1 MTYDAVILDND
12 GVLTAMTDRSVM
24 RRAVEDAF
32 RDMGII
38 DPDPDDVKRLVYGV
52 TPDILETV
60 AGRYG
65 LDPGA
70 LWYRRDMRSSL
81 VQEREIRAGRK
92 PLYND
97 TSVLS
102 QIELPLGIVSSNQYR
117 TVATILNQYGIDG
130 YFQSVYGREMHPD
143 SLARKKPDPHYLDL
157 AIAELGATNA
167 LFVGD
172 SESDVQAGDA
182 AGVDSVFLRRDHRA
196 ETELSVTPTYEIDTL
211 AALPEILAA
220 AA

>member
-24 RRAVEDAF
+24 KRAVTDAF
-32 RDMGII
+32 RDLGIV
-38 DPDPDDVKRLVYGV
+38 DPDPEDVSRLVYGV
-52 TPDILETV
+52 TPEILSTV

-92 PLYND
+92 PLYED

-102 QIELPLGIVSSNQYR
+102 RIDVPMGIVSSNQDR
-117 TVATILNQYGIDG
+117 TVATILNQFDIGG

-143 SLARKKPDPHYLDL
+143 SLARKKPNPHYLEL
-157 AIAELGATNA
+157 AIAELGATNP
-167 LFVGD
+167 LYVGD
-172 SESDVQAGDA
+172 SETDIQAAAA
-182 AGVDSVFLRRDHRA
+182 AGVDSVFLRRAHRA
-196 ETELSVTPTYEIDTL
+196 DTELGVVPTYEIESLT
-211 AALPEILAA
+211 ALPDILAA